1 MTNPYVWR
9 HDPEWSTDGAA
20 SYSISRGDESV
31 SRIHLTR
38 DLPFHPLILAEL
50 CRILWQVERGD
61 LTASELEQ
69 RIDDAQLTWE
79 MP

>member
-1 MTNPYVWR
+1 MNPYVWR

-20 SYSISRGDESV
+20 SYSISRGDDPV
-31 SRIHLTR
+31 GRMNLTR
-38 DLPFHPLILAEL
+38 DLPFHPLIVTEL

-69 RIDDAQLTWE
+69 KLDDAQLAWE
-79 MP
+79 IP